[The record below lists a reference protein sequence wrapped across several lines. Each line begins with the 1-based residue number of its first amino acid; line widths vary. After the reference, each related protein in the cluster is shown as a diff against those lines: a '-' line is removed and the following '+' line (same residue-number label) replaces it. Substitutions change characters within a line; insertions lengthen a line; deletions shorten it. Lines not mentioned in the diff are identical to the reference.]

1 MASEMKNGSET
12 PERGEAFEAR
22 RMDILR
28 SAASAFADEGF
39 REMSVGRL
47 ADRLGVSKPVLYYYA
62 KNKDDLFDQCSQI
75 ARDELQ
81 EAISSISGS
90 PLSGLGKIRRFFSTY
105 AMLMGSDFGRCH
117 VLVNVSALAPK
128 TRDKEVRARRG
139 LEDAVRQMLVEGQE
153 DGSVRRC
160 DPALTSRALFGAFNG
175 IPRWFHAGGG
185 TEIADVADVY
195 LDIFSLGITRG

>member
-1 MASEMKNGSET
+1 MASNVKDGGET
-12 PERGEAFEAR
+12 TDRGEAFEAR

-28 SAASAFADEGF
+28 SAAEAFAEEGF

-81 EAISSISGS
+81 QAISSIGGS
-90 PLSGLGKIRRFFSTY
+90 QLSGLGKIRRFFSTY
-105 AMLMGSDFGRCH
+105 ANVMGSDFGRCH
-117 VLVNVSALAPK
+117 VLVNVSALEAK
-128 TRDKEVRARRG
+128 TREKEVHARRG
-139 LEDAVRQMLVEGQE
+139 LEDAVRRMLIEGQQ
-153 DGSVRRC
+153 DGSVRKC
-160 DPALTSRALFGAFNG
+160 DPALTTRALFGAFNG

-185 TEIADVADVY
+185 TDIGEVADVY
-195 LDIFSLGITRG
+195 LDIFALGITRG